1 MTIMVSDMTACTVVI
16 AIFQPYTDSNTTD
29 RFDSEHNM
37 CVTLCISAEY
47 C

>member
-1 MTIMVSDMTACTVVI
+1 MTIMVSDMTACTVVM
-16 AIFQPYTDSNTTD
+16 AICQSYTDSNTTD
-29 RFDSEHNM
+29 RFDNEHYM